1 MKRLEDKVAIVTGAS
16 SGIGRA
22 IAIKFSQE
30 GARVAL
36 LDIQQE
42 SRLDTETPSTYEVIK
57 DAGGSA
63 LYLETDVTDAGQ
75 VDRAVGKTIEAYGK
89 IDILVNC
96 AGVFIRNPITDVS
109 DEEWDKVMNI
119 NLRGYFH
126 TCRRVIPEMVKQGY
140 GKIVNISSIHGL
152 VGTGTAAT
160 YCASKGAVTNLTRQ
174 LAVDY
179 AKKGITVNAIAPGTI
194 VTAMSKPF
202 RETPEIMQEY
212 LSRTMLP
219 RLGTPED
226 VAYAAVYLASP
237 ESDWVTG
244 QCLVV
249 DGGWTAW

>member
-1 MKRLEDKVAIVTGAS
+1 MRLDGKVAMVTGAS

-22 IAIKFSQE
+22 IAIKFSEE

-36 LDIQQE
+36 LDIQEE
-42 SRLDTETPSTYEVIK
+42 SRLDTETPSTYQVIQG
-57 DAGGSA
+57 AGGRA
-63 LYLETDVTDAGQ
+63 LYVETDVTDAGQ
-75 VDRAVGKTIEAYGK
+75 VDHAVGRTIEAYGR

-109 DEEWDKVMNI
+109 DEEWDRVMNI
-119 NLRGYFH
+119 NLRGCFH

-152 VGTGTAAT
+152 VGTGSAAT

-219 RLGTPED
+219 RLGTPKD